1 MFLRLCSRAP
11 PTLMNSFPITSGVV
25 KIAQA
30 RRTAKRRPNRLVELI
45 AAMQGFVILVVRS
58 KSELLQQ
65 LATLSRE
72 ELDDVA
78 ERIDELRGAP
88 LSQNEQM
95 LIRERVAHY

>member
-1 MFLRLCSRAP
+1 
-11 PTLMNSFPITSGVV
+11 
-25 KIAQA
+25 
-30 RRTAKRRPNRLVELI
+30 
-45 AAMQGFVILVVRS
+45 MQGFVILVVMS

-72 ELDDVA
+72 DLDDVA

-95 LIRERVAHY
+95 LIRERVAHYRANPHDVVDLDEAISEIRGQKK